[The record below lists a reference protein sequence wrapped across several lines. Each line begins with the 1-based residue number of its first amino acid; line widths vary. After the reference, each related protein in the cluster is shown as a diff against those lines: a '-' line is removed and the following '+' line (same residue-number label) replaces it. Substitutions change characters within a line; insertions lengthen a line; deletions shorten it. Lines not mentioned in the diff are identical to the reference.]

1 MEMNFQQQQLFKNQ
15 YTVTIVLQEGN
26 NLFPVEL
33 KLIFTC
39 KHALCLF
46 FIAVSM

>member
-1 MEMNFQQQQLFKNQ
+1 MIIAELSTTTTFQN
-15 YTVTIVLQEGN
+15 TVTIVLQEGN